1 MVDASFSSPRGVE
14 CLHRQAVAGAAAI
27 AAAFTDAMVDDDAV
41 GWSDST
47 SAFAIAPELGGTR
60 LIVDEHGDAR
70 GCSEYFLCFDEARA
84 MPYVNLGWPVVMPVG
99 VVGGDDDTSDSL
111 AEKIGGNSGGRQLTR
126 WRLATGHRYRPVVEQ
141 LECHVASRRDG
152 GGDGELPAVEVRT
165 VTDVLDHV
173 IGGNEV
179 FHSDPERSFV
189 AHCGN
194 TNNVAAPA
202 WFAEHDHRVASNSC
216 SHYRPLRNHR

>member
-1 MVDASFSSPRGVE
+1 
-14 CLHRQAVAGAAAI
+14 
-27 AAAFTDAMVDDDAV
+27 MVDDDAI
-41 GWSDST
+41 GRGDGT
-47 SAFAIAPELGGTR
+47 SAFAIAPELRGTW

-70 GCSEYFLCFDEARA
+70 GCRKHFLCFDEARA

-111 AEKIGGNSGGRQLTR
+111 AEKIGGYRGGRQLTR
-126 WRLATGHRYRPVVEQ
+126 WRLATGHRYRAVVEQ
-141 LECHVASRRDG
+141 FECHVASRRDG
-152 GGDGELPAVEVRT
+152 GGDGELPAVEVRA

-189 AHCGN
+189 AHRGN

-202 WFAEHDHRVASNSC
+202 WFAEHDHRVASNAC
-216 SHYRPLRNHR
+216 SDYRPLRNHR